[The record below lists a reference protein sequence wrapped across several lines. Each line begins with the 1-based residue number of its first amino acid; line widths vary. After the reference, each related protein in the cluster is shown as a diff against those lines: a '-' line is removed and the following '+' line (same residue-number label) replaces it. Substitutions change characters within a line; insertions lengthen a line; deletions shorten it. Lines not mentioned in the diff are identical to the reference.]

1 MKKFICILLFGVLS
15 LLSASAQQKD
25 LKAEQILNGVSAKYK
40 GYKSVQADF
49 IIKMETANSS
59 ATDQQYGTLYLKANK
74 YKLILSNQEIISDNS
89 TVWTYLKD
97 VNEVQIN
104 TFEKDDNSIS
114 PTEIFTI
121 YEKNFLYAFTEEKT
135 IAGKTLQII
144 DLTPNDK
151 NKPFFKIRLAIDKSA
166 KTIQSA
172 IVFDKNGNRYTYEI
186 KKLTPDVELT
196 ETFFTFDSKKY
207 PGIEVVDLR

>member
-1 MKKFICILLFGVLS
+1 MKKFICILRFGVLS

>member
-151 NKPFFKIRLAIDKSA
+151 NKPFCKIRLAIDKSA

>member
-186 KKLTPDVELT
+186 KKLTPDVELN